1 MLLTGSSQRE
11 PAGRV
16 VRRGFTLIEIMIVIG
31 IMAVVMAI
39 GIPQMYRTVEKDS
52 IRRATQDIL
61 DIFQLARRQAILGGR
76 PVQLVIR
83 PLDQAFMVMPLK
95 EMEISEEEYIA
106 RELETSQRQNEP
118 EPTEQNDGTL
128 RLSDRM
134 RILFIGVNFVPD
146 LQENDMVAV
155 RFYPNGTSDKFDL
168 LITSDRNESRL
179 FELDVPTALLKWK
192 VP

>member
-1 MLLTGSSQRE
+1 MRVTGCYQSER
-11 PAGRV
+11 AGRAN
-16 VRRGFTLIEIMIVIG
+16 RMGFTLIEIMIVIG

-52 IRRATQDIL
+52 IRRATRDIL
-61 DIFQLARRQAILGGR
+61 DVFQLARRQAIMGGR
-76 PVQLVIR
+76 PVQLVIKPR
-83 PLDQAFMVMPLK
+83 ELAFVVMPLD
-95 EMEISEEEYIA
+95 EADVSEEEYIS

-118 EPTEQNDGTL
+118 EPPAQNDGTL

-146 LQENDMVAV
+146 LQENDMVGV
-155 RFYPNGTSDKFDL
+155 RFYPNGTSDKFDM

-179 FELDVPTALLKWK
+179 FELDVPTALLNWK